1 MNIKVRTNI
10 SSEFQDIEICINA
23 PERNEIVQTLENELL
38 SKSLKSI
45 QQIVAMQDNDI
56 FIINVSDIILFFGE
70 EKNNFCKTKDGIYK
84 IKERLYY
91 LEEVLPT
98 KEFVRISN
106 SAIININHV
115 KCFNTSIVGKI
126 KVKFKDG
133 TEEDVSKRRTTEIM
147 RFLKERRCRME
158 KQERKISLKKLLLT
172 ILCTT
177 IVSIFVGNTVLLV
190 DTVPQWLETEK
201 ILSINRNSK
210 YLIEIGENNQDNV
223 KQLEEKYKEE
233 RALFGEKYPAEMMHL
248 MQIANY
254 FTNRIIKVYT
264 LSILIGV
271 STGAIIY
278 IISIQRAKGKQLI
291 IELIISLLIV
301 FGLVLFTNLGYEAYI
316 NNHVQIFNMTKIRT
330 SAYIYELE
338 IKDILI
344 SYVIV
349 AIVIYIGNIIRQKI
363 LTHKLNKEIE
373 NKN

>member
-70 EKNNFCKTKDGIYK
+70 NNFCKTKDGIYK

-147 RFLKERRCRME
+147 RFLKERRM
-158 KQERKISLKKLLLT
+158 
-172 ILCTT
+172 
-177 IVSIFVGNTVLLV
+177 
-190 DTVPQWLETEK
+190 
-201 ILSINRNSK
+201 
-210 YLIEIGENNQDNV
+210 
-223 KQLEEKYKEE
+223 
-233 RALFGEKYPAEMMHL
+233 
-248 MQIANY
+248 
-254 FTNRIIKVYT
+254 
-264 LSILIGV
+264 
-271 STGAIIY
+271 
-278 IISIQRAKGKQLI
+278 
-291 IELIISLLIV
+291 
-301 FGLVLFTNLGYEAYI
+301 
-316 NNHVQIFNMTKIRT
+316 
-330 SAYIYELE
+330 
-338 IKDILI
+338 
-344 SYVIV
+344 
-349 AIVIYIGNIIRQKI
+349 
-363 LTHKLNKEIE
+363 
-373 NKN
+373 